1 MVASFKPSKDQ
12 SRALANGNRLTPVH
26 VPYEFKPMF
35 DEVADE
41 VITDA
46 DYLPLP
52 WERKLELVNG

>member
-12 SRALANGNRLTPVH
+12 SRALVNGNRLDPIH
-26 VPYEFKPMF
+26 YPYEFTPLF
-35 DEVADE
+35 DQVCDE

-52 WERKLELVNG
+52 WEKKLEIVK